1 MEERT
6 LKVTLKETKHH
17 ICGVEPQGLPNL
29 IGKESDGKPKRQ
41 LKHAQWCGCHLQRK
55 VTNKMGKGQP
65 NYEVHKN
72 DLKQKE
78 DHPKDPLDKYQCKI
92 K

>member
-41 LKHAQWCGCHLQRK
+41 LKHAQ
-55 VTNKMGKGQP
+55 
-65 NYEVHKN
+65 
-72 DLKQKE
+72 
-78 DHPKDPLDKYQCKI
+78 
-92 K
+92 